1 VATSH
6 SAELVGR
13 VLGDRY
19 RLTRRIGQGGSAQVY
34 AADDTRLR
42 RQVAVK
48 VLHAALADEAAF
60 LRRFEIEA
68 RVVAGLQHPHIL
80 RVYDWGE
87 DHGDPY
93 LVMELLEG
101 GSLATFLDDG
111 RSLSPSQAARI
122 GADVAGALAYAHRR
136 GLVHRD
142 IKPANLLF
150 DEEGRITVADFGLA
164 RALAESTLTEPVG
177 SVVGTARYAAPEQV
191 AGESLDDRADVY
203 ALALVLVEATTGEV
217 PFARDT
223 TLATLTRRTHEP
235 LRAPAQLGVLVPV
248 IEGAGKVLP
257 EERLDA
263 VGLARALESVA
274 TTLPPPAPLRPSGPL
289 QRGRPDHDDHP
300 TEIPGRSG
308 LLFDIEAVES
318 SPVVTHRPDTATNP
332 PGRRGDGAPTN
343 RGTPEPTASEPTAS
357 EPRAVEPSVFD
368 RSHPADGSQPAD
380 RAAEH
385 DGVDR
390 PGRRRWVVLAAVV
403 VVVALLAA
411 GTGVYLGT
419 RPTPTSPVPALHG
432 RTVAQA
438 RAALRRLHLQ
448 LTVAGSTYA
457 ATGAAGTVLS
467 QQPTGGR
474 LAHGKTISVVVSKGP
489 QPIAVPTLANKTE
502 SDAEGIIT
510 ALGLT
515 VGKVTP
521 ATSLTVPAGS
531 VISADPAG
539 GTLLPGRPV
548 ALVVSTGK
556 PTVAVPTLSGADVLS
571 FAAAQA
577 ALQGL
582 GLTAVES
589 DQYSTSVQAGE
600 VIVTDPAPGATVT
613 VGTAITVDISKG
625 PHLVAVPD
633 VADNSVTTASQ
644 LLASAG
650 FSVSGVT
657 GNPTATVT
665 GSDPVAG
672 TMALYGSAVQLST
685 S

>member
-19 RLTRRIGQGGSAQVY
+19 RLTRRIGQGASAQVY

-48 VLHAALADEAAF
+48 VLHPALADEAAF
-60 LRRFEIEA
+60 LRRFEVEA
-68 RVVAGLQHPHIL
+68 RMVAGLQHPHIL

-101 GSLATFLDDG
+101 GSLRTFLDDG
-111 RSLSPSQAARI
+111 RLLSPSQAARI

-142 IKPANLLF
+142 IKPANLLL

-164 RALAESTLTEPVG
+164 RALAEATLTEPVG
-177 SVVGTARYAAPEQV
+177 AVVGTARYAAPEQV
-191 AGESLDDRADVY
+191 AGETLDDRADVY

-235 LRAPAQLGVLVPV
+235 LRAPAQLGALVPV

-257 EERLDA
+257 GERLDA

-274 TTLPPPAPLRPSGPL
+274 AALPPPAPLRPSGPL
-289 QRGRPDHDDHP
+289 QRGRPDRDDHP
-300 TEIPGRSG
+300 TEIPGRPG
-308 LLFDIEAVES
+308 LFDIEAVEP
-318 SPVVTHRPDTATNP
+318 PVVARHPAGSPAAPSRPRPAAGESGTDP
-332 PGRRGDGAPTN
+332 PGRREDVAPT
-343 RGTPEPTASEPTAS
+343 
-357 EPRAVEPSVFD
+357 
-368 RSHPADGSQPAD
+368 D
-380 RAAEH
+380 RAAP
-385 DGVDR
+385 DPTGADR
-390 PGRRRWVVLAAVV
+390 PPKAEGQQRVDGPQEQEAAPRNRRRRWSVLAAVV
-403 VVVALLAA
+403 ALVVLLAA

-419 RPTPTSPVPALHG
+419 RPTPTNPVPGLQG

-438 RAALRRLHLQ
+438 RTALARLHLQ
-448 LTVAGSTYA
+448 LTVAGTTYD

-474 LAHGKTISVVVSKGP
+474 LAHGRTVSVVVSKGP
-489 QPIAVPTLANKTE
+489 QPVAVPALAGKTQT
-502 SDAEGIIT
+502 DAQGIIT

-515 VGKVTP
+515 VGQVTQ
-521 ATSLTVPAGS
+521 ATSMTVPAGS
-531 VISADPAG
+531 VISAAPAG

-582 GLTAVES
+582 GLTATES
-589 DQYSTSVQAGE
+589 DQYSTTVGAGQ
-600 VIVTDPAPGATVT
+600 VIVTSPAPGVTVT
-613 VGTAITVDISKG
+613 VGTAVTVEISKG

-633 VADNSVTTASQ
+633 VASNSVTTASQ
-644 LLASAG
+644 LLAAAG

-665 GSDPVAG
+665 GSDPAAG

>member
-1 VATSH
+1 VVSRAKGTS
-6 SAELVGR
+6 
-13 VLGDRY
+13 
-19 RLTRRIGQGGSAQVY
+19 
-34 AADDTRLR
+34 
-42 RQVAVK
+42 
-48 VLHAALADEAAF
+48 
-60 LRRFEIEA
+60 
-68 RVVAGLQHPHIL
+68 
-80 RVYDWGE
+80 
-87 DHGDPY
+87 
-93 LVMELLEG
+93 
-101 GSLATFLDDG
+101 
-111 RSLSPSQAARI
+111 
-122 GADVAGALAYAHRR
+122 
-136 GLVHRD
+136 
-142 IKPANLLF
+142 
-150 DEEGRITVADFGLA
+150 
-164 RALAESTLTEPVG
+164 
-177 SVVGTARYAAPEQV
+177 
-191 AGESLDDRADVY
+191 
-203 ALALVLVEATTGEV
+203 
-217 PFARDT
+217 
-223 TLATLTRRTHEP
+223 LATLTRRTHEP

-300 TEIPGRSG
+300 TEILGRSG

-318 SPVVTHRPDTATNP
+318 PVATPRPDTAPNP
-332 PGRRGDGAPTN
+332 PGRRGNGAPTD
-343 RGTPEPTASEPTAS
+343 RGTPEPPASQPTASESPASEPTAS
-357 EPRAVEPSVFD
+357 ERTAVEPSVFD
-368 RSHPADGSQPAD
+368 RSHPAAGPQPAD
-380 RAAEH
+380 RAAEQ